1 MIDPAKRIAD
11 IVRTHM
17 ERIRDDHGRPMCHQA
32 VADHLGLSRS
42 QIASARRGGSVVA
55 ALDIIQAGG
64 ASPTE
69 IAEVA
74 YLAGRRAFPQ
84 VTP

>member
-1 MIDPAKRIAD
+1 MLDPRQRIAD

-17 ERIRDDHGRPMCHQA
+17 ERIRDNHGRPMCHQA
-32 VADHLGLSRS
+32 VAESLGLSRS
-42 QIASARRGGSVVA
+42 QVASARRGGSVEA
-55 ALDIIQAGG
+55 AMDIIQAGG

-74 YLAGRRAFPQ
+74 YLAGRRAFPS
-84 VTP
+84 VSP

>member
-1 MIDPAKRIAD
+1 MLDPRQRIAD

-42 QIASARRGGSVVA
+42 QIASARRGGSTDA
-55 ALDIIQAGG
+55 AMKIMRAGG
-64 ASPTE
+64 ASSAE
-69 IAEVA
+69 IAEVS
-74 YLAGRRAFPQ
+74 YLAGLRAFPQ
-84 VTP
+84 VPS